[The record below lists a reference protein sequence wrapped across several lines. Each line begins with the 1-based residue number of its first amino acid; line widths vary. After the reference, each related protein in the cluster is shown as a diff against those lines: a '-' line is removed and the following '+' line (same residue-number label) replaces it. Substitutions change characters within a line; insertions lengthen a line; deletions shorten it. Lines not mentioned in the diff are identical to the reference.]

1 METVTYTQVET
12 FVNNLPE
19 VTAAGV
25 WIKAIII
32 LAIISAVA
40 GFGTYL
46 ERKVLAFM
54 QRRLGPMHVG
64 PYGLLQIIADGIK
77 LFTKEDIVPQN
88 ANRLIFMLAP
98 VITAAT
104 AFIALAAVPVFPDFT
119 VPEWIPV
126 LGGTFVPSIAADLN
140 IGILFVLGTMAA
152 GLYGPLLAGMA
163 QANKWGIIGA
173 ARTAIQFL
181 SYEVVTGLSILAPIM
196 LVGSLSFV
204 DFNNAQAGGIENW
217 IVWKQPVAFILFL
230 IAGFAETNRTP
241 FDLLEHEAEVV
252 SGYATEYSGMRWGMF
267 FIGEYANMIT
277 ISIIAAI
284 VFLGGYSEE
293 GIGWLTIIL
302 KVGFFFFLM
311 LWVRASWPHVRPDQ
325 LMWLCWK
332 VLMPIAVINVVI
344 TGIVMMV

>member
-1 METVTYTQVET
+1 METTLVE
-12 FVNNLPE
+12 NLPE

-25 WIKAIII
+25 IIKAIII
-32 LAIISAVA
+32 LAVIAAIA
-40 GFGTYL
+40 GFGTYI

-54 QRRLGPMHVG
+54 QRRYGPLHVG
-64 PYGLLQIIADGIK
+64 PFGLLQLAADGIK
-77 LFTKEDIVPQN
+77 LFTKEDIVPQH
-88 ANRLIFMLAP
+88 ANTLIFKVAP
-98 VITAAT
+98 TITAAT
-104 AFIALAAVPVFPDFT
+104 AFIALSAVPVFPDFT
-119 VPEWIPV
+119 IPEWIPL
-126 LGGTFVPSIAADLN
+126 LGGVFVPAVAADLN
-140 IGILFVLGTMAA
+140 IGILFVLGMMAA

-163 QANKWGIIGA
+163 QANKWGLIGA

-204 DFNNAQAGGIENW
+204 DFNNAQAGGISHW
-217 IVWKQPVAFILFL
+217 LIWQQPVAFVLFL

-277 ISIIAAI
+277 ISIIAAV
-284 VFLGGYSEE
+284 VFLGGYSEM

-311 LWVRASWPHVRPDQ
+311 LWVRASWPHIRPDQ